1 MIVLGRFSPAAVSVV
16 SALALAGCA
25 GSGGGLSGMWGGSR
39 NVQPAAA
46 PAAAP
51 DIPATILPSEVVGR
65 WGYASF
71 HEAKDRTRTETS
83 ARGQC
88 NHPYLINPGPSGGV
102 MMYPPDQSELVEYRL
117 KGGQGGKNYIGPA
130 GEPGGGQ
137 KDQEIVSFDGR
148 VMTLRAVDPDVASRY
163 GTGVY
168 VRCAPAAGSVAQG
181 AKGKK

>member
-1 MIVLGRFSPAAVSVV
+1 MSILGRFTPAAVSVV
-16 SALALAGCA
+16 SLALAGCA
-25 GSGGGLSGMWGGSR
+25 GGGMGSMWGGSR
-39 NVQPAAA
+39 DAQPVAA

-102 MMYPPDQSELVEYRL
+102 MM
-117 KGGQGGKNYIGPA
+117 
-130 GEPGGGQ
+130 
-137 KDQEIVSFDGR
+137 
-148 VMTLRAVDPDVASRY
+148 
-163 GTGVY
+163 
-168 VRCAPAAGSVAQG
+168 
-181 AKGKK
+181 